1 MTNPPSAL
9 LALTTYP
16 SQSLE
21 LKGYSHDMVMVACV
35 LLTRVRAVGDELG
48 AETNHNKDNLNYN
61 NVPLIVTDL
70 FLPLWLA
77 VIAPN
82 AAVHR
87 NL

>member
-1 MTNPPSAL
+1 MTNPSAL

-16 SQSLE
+16 SQSP
-21 LKGYSHDMVMVACV
+21 LKGYSHDMVMVARV